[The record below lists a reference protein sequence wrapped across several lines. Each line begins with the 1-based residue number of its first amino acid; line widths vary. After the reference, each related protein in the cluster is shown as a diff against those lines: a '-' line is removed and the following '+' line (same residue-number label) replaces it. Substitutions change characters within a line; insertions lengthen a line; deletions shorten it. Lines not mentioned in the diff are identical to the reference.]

1 MALYGGGLSKK
12 LGDPFPRLFTRPTR
26 RFHRREDAHVPEAL
40 MSTCPCRVARG
51 VEIPLLLLAI
61 GSETTAPLS

>member
-1 MALYGGGLSKK
+1 MALYGGALSEK

-26 RFHRREDAHVPEAL
+26 FHRREDAHVPGAL

-51 VEIPLLLLAI
+51 VQIPLLLLAI
-61 GSETTAPLS
+61 GSETAAPLS